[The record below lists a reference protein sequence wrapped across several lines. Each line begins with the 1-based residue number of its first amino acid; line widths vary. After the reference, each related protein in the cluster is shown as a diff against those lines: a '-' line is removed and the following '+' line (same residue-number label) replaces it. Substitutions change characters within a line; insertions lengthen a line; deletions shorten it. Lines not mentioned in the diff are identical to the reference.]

1 MPEASAARTKSSL
14 RQRFQPHVPPEGPVL
29 RCAQASMSFLLWR
42 QVSSLAPVFS
52 EFLQ

>member
-14 RQRFQPHVPPEGPVL
+14 SNGFNRMCRQKGLCCACPGQHVL
-29 RCAQASMSFLLWR
+29 LLWR